1 MAGYII
7 HISVGEEYIRLHPNE
22 IKNHEEFISGI
33 IYPDSVADKSL
44 THCGPKSSKVNLS
57 NFFKDKDIDT
67 DFNKGYFLHLVADY
81 LFYNKFLKVF
91 SKNIYN
97 DYDILNRELEKIFNV
112 NVPNEIKD
120 KVLYKSGQTQ
130 ILNLDETIDFIKKVA
145 SYKLEDIKKEVLN
158 GNENWL
164 KIRELIKI

>member
-7 HISVGEEYIRLHPNE
+7 HISVGEEYI
-22 IKNHEEFISGI
+22 
-33 IYPDSVADKSL
+33 
-44 THCGPKSSKVNLS
+44 
-57 NFFKDKDIDT
+57 
-67 DFNKGYFLHLVADY
+67 GYFLHLVTDY

-164 KIRELIKI
+164 KIRELIKN